1 LISRPNENWLLGT
14 FGGTGLFWGF
24 AYTQEDGSLNGEEFM
39 MNVLKVIAI
48 VLCFVPL
55 TSLAQSDTQSGSKK
69 NAQAATTKTE
79 ANASTVQATAAR
91 KPGRAPKPSQDAPDQ
106 ISAAPGTVLT
116 LCCGSLDP
124 HSMAGE
130 NCAYM
135 HTGQGCGGF
144 ILACPKGTSET
155 VKKDGSGY
163 CKED

>member
-1 LISRPNENWLLGT
+1 LHGDDWAKS
-14 FGGTGLFWGF
+14 LFPDIT
-24 AYTQEDGSLNGEEFM
+24 YNKDDGSINGEKFM
-39 MNVLKVIAI
+39 MNVLKVM
-48 VLCFVPL
+48 VLMLCFI
-55 TSLAQSDTQSGSKK
+55 SL
-69 NAQAATTKTE
+69 
-79 ANASTVQATAAR
+79 TVQAQSSTQSSSKKSAESATIQTPAPATTVQSTTAR
-91 KPGRAPKPSQDAPDQ
+91 KPSRAPKPSQDAPDK
-106 ISAAPGTVLT
+106 ISADPGTVLT

-144 ILACPKGTSET
+144 ILACPQGTSET

>member
-1 LISRPNENWLLGT
+1 
-14 FGGTGLFWGF
+14 
-24 AYTQEDGSLNGEEFM
+24 M

-55 TSLAQSDTQSGSKK
+55 TSLAQSDTQSSSKK
-69 NAQAATTKTE
+69 SAQAATTQMEAKSATTQTE

>member
-1 LISRPNENWLLGT
+1 
-14 FGGTGLFWGF
+14 
-24 AYTQEDGSLNGEEFM
+24 
-39 MNVLKVIAI
+39 MNVLKVI
-48 VLCFVPL
+48 VLMLCFVSL
-55 TSLAQSDTQSGSKK
+55 TVLAQSTTRTSSKK
-69 NAQAATTKTE
+69 SAQAATTET
-79 ANASTVQATAAR
+79 AAQATTVQATTAR